1 MPNIHIQRKLKEH
14 LRSINPLIDC
24 ETLDLLDKL
33 LVLNPNKRI
42 TASKALKHR
51 YFKEKPVVIIG
62 LTIGVAG
69 VVVIF
74 GDELVWEQYAGLYEC
89 NGADGNAPSD
99 DGPAFRDFVG
109 KLRDEKKKK
118 PKKEPT
124 EQGGQ
129 SEKAESL

>member
-74 GDELVWEQYAGLYEC
+74 VVWE
-89 NGADGNAPSD
+89 
-99 DGPAFRDFVG
+99 
-109 KLRDEKKKK
+109 
-118 PKKEPT
+118 
-124 EQGGQ
+124 
-129 SEKAESL
+129 